1 MEFLTNLKKRA
12 EQERKLECINQGSC
26 FHFACPYKVLSHV
39 VLLQLET
46 TRVDISFVNAI
57 YKLKTSLPIAD
68 RQFVR
73 KSETK
78 TKIGRF
84 QQMHINRSMVNGQG
98 KILFQEMT
106 RDFILKFISMYF
118 QTCIIQIS
126 LLSINLSIFYVFVS
140 PI

>member
-1 MEFLTNLKKRA
+1 MHKSGKLFSFLHVHIRCLVMLFYSSQRQQ
-12 EQERKLECINQGSC
+12 EQ
-26 FHFACPYKVLSHV
+26 
-39 VLLQLET
+39 
-46 TRVDISFVNAI
+46 
-57 YKLKTSLPIAD
+57 TSLLSMQYINSRLINLFPIAD

-126 LLSINLSIFYVFVS
+126 LLSINLSIFYMCLYLLYEVITLLIYQVL
-140 PI
+140 